1 MFDSV
6 VRFFTCGLTGDEC
19 AIILRNGEE
28 VCVTANEA
36 WDIEAMSQ
44 ARHDAY
50 VQRGERGW

>member
-6 VRFFTCGLTGDEC
+6 VRFFTCGISGDEC

-28 VCVTANEA
+28 ICVTANEA
-36 WDIEAMSQ
+36 WDIEAQSQ

-50 VQRGERGW
+50 VQNCERGW